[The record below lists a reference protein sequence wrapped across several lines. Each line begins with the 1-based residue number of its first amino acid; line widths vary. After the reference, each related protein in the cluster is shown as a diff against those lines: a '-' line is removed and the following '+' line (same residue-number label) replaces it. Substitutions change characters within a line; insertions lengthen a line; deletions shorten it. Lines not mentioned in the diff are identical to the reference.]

1 MSVVVCKLPKAGL
14 GNQLF
19 PLLHALIFGKLNDL
33 PVMITGY
40 HTLKLGPWLR
50 GEKSKRRYS
59 GFFTFEKS
67 WLGEALDRQKV
78 KRFLERFEQVIE
90 PDVIKLSGPELENKV
105 FVFQE
110 TGDYHDYFARLK
122 DHRQEVITM
131 LYSIID
137 PAIIKEL
144 NSKEAPVIG
153 VHIRMGDFRKLR
165 PGETYQSG
173 HVRPP
178 ESLFIDLIRQI
189 RTINGSDLRVCVF
202 TDGYPK
208 ELKKILSLK
217 NAFLVENNSDLVDL
231 LLLSKSKLIIP
242 TLASTFSTWAVF
254 LSQSTVILPF
264 NYKRALRPNYINE
277 EIYEGEFQM
286 DNDKMILNIKTIMKN
301 SFEN

>member
-1 MSVVVCKLPKAGL
+1 VSVVVCKLPKAGL

-19 PLLHALIFGKLNDL
+19 PLIHALIFSKLNGL

-50 GEKSKRRYS
+50 GEKSKRQYR

-78 KRFLERFEQVIE
+78 RRFLDRLEQVAE
-90 PDVIKLSGPELENKV
+90 PDVIKLSAPELENKV

-122 DHRQEVITM
+122 DHRQEVIAT

-137 PAIIKEL
+137 PAIIEEL
-144 NSKEAPVIG
+144 NSKEAPLIG

-178 ESLFIDLIRQI
+178 ESLFIDLISQI
-189 RTINGSDLRVCVF
+189 RKINGSDLRVCVF
-202 TDGYPK
+202 TDGYAK

-231 LLLSKSKLIIP
+231 LLLSKSSVILP
-242 TLASTFSTWAVF
+242 THGSTFSAWTCF
-254 LSQSTVILPF
+254 LSTAPILSIF
-264 NYKRALRPNYINE
+264 KYTESIRPDHASNE
-277 EIYEGEFQM
+277 VYEGTFDAENEVLM
-286 DNDKMILNIKTIMKN
+286 NNIRSI
-301 SFEN
+301 